1 MNETAGNVTVTI
13 EASGKVYE
21 TICKII
27 GKERL
32 VPAIANHCMRR
43 RMHDRPG
50 VVVEF
55 SRGIPCQDKP
65 HFVEYIC
72 SIISEAGGKIN
83 GTFFEIP

>member
-13 EASGKVYE
+13 EASGKVYQ
-21 TICKII
+21 KIREI
-27 GKERL
+27 IDKEGL
-32 VPAIANHCMRR
+32 VPAIAGHCMRR

-65 HFVEYIC
+65 YFVKYIC

-83 GTFFEIP
+83 GIFFEIP